1 MAAEESVSAKM
12 EWLHDHKSDKTC
24 QRWDPRWS
32 QEANVSGQNIDSM
45 LRPHIRVSD
54 EKRDEEK
61 LVRAKSDKFRNSM
74 HLEQCN
80 YLTATR
86 PPLLIERKIDSRLVS
101 EIMKILQCITR
112 CIIIIGAATHPEIK

>member
-24 QRWDPRWS
+24 QRRDPRWS

-45 LRPHIRVSD
+45 LRPHIRVSK
-54 EKRDEEK
+54 KRDEEK

-80 YLTATR
+80 YLTAMR
-86 PPLLIERKIDSRLVS
+86 PPLLVVERKIDSRLVS